1 MSGPSLNDQPT
12 PGSRQVLHLRDLDEG
27 LLFQIEEEAISWL
40 GSPGD
45 RDWEDFLQK
54 IEGTLRI
61 DLPSQMDDP
70 VIRKIQ
76 KASRAAWAEAN
87 L

>member
-1 MSGPSLNDQPT
+1 MSREI
-12 PGSRQVLHLRDLDEG
+12 SRVSDLDEG
-27 LLFQIEEEAISWL
+27 LLFQIEEDAISRL
-40 GSPGD
+40 GPPGE

-54 IEGTLRI
+54 IEKTFDL

-76 KASRAAWAEAN
+76 KACRAAWAEAN
-87 L
+87 E